1 MPSRVKVGPLILSH
15 AGRTANPASSDL
27 EHHLLHLVQAHNV
40 IPPVIQLRRPR
51 ALMGRHLLR
60 LLQIPAPQLTPS
72 GKIEIEAP
80 ELPRTPVVG
89 IFREN
94 GKLSSRGT
102 QVA

>member
-1 MPSRVKVGPLILSH
+1 MTLVYHG
-15 AGRTANPASSDL
+15 
-27 EHHLLHLVQAHNV
+27 ELLNRQPNKPRPNLRH
-40 IPPVIQLRRPR
+40 PPVLQLGRLR
-51 ALMGRHLLR
+51 ALMRRHLLR
-60 LLQIPAPQLTPS
+60 LLQIPASQLTPS

-80 ELPRTPVVG
+80 ELPRTLVVG